1 MRDDRRPPADNGR
14 PPDSTACNGSF
25 GLRVLLVADN
35 VESAGCLTML
45 VRQLGHHVQVAADGP
60 TALREAGASSP
71 DVVLVNLALSGES
84 GGQLVGSLR
93 GLGTE
98 KEPFIIALGASGAET
113 DLWRPDETRADLYL
127 AEPVPADLLC
137 WVLRRFHRV
146 LMPPLPFPRTEDFA
160 GTQG

>member
-1 MRDDRRPPADNGR
+1 MRDDMRPPADNGR
-14 PPDSTACNGSF
+14 PPDSTACHGGF
-25 GLRVLLVADN
+25 GLRVLLVADD
-35 VESAGCLTML
+35 VESAGCLTVL

-60 TALREAGASSP
+60 TALRKAGASPP
-71 DVVLVNLALSGES
+71 DVVLVNLALSEERC
-84 GGQLVGSLR
+84 GQLVWGLR
-93 GLGTE
+93 GLGAK
-98 KEPFIIALGASGAET
+98 KEPFIIALGASEAAT
-113 DLWRPDETRADLYL
+113 DPWRPDEARADLYL